1 MKSGPIGGCLPCN
14 LIFQVSRRD
23 AMSKRSA
30 ARRVLAGLLVLLLL
44 GLLAGCGGAA
54 KEQKQQP
61 PAQEKP
67 KVKAGIMFSIVNP
80 ARAGG
85 WDRADWAGIEAL
97 RNEYGWEVTVG
108 EGVPY
113 AQTAATAAGYA
124 EKGYDLVIFPDAG
137 QTEAFREVA
146 PKYPKTWFV
155 MMSMCDNLPNSPRVA
170 AWSPDLYAYGEMVG
184 LVAAKATKSGTI
196 GLIGGVPVPALVTL
210 FSGAIEAAKFVR
222 PDVKVLT
229 YFVGDW
235 VDVAKHRELAALQ
248 IQQGADVIFPET
260 GPGTLG
266 CYEAAQAGG
275 AKIVG
280 FAWDMYE
287 DAPKVMLTS
296 VIINKPRMYKDLAEQ
311 FMSGKLEKKI
321 VNCGAE
327 YFGLSDFRGSLPEE
341 TVKEIQDLVAKL
353 QKGELP
359 IPVVIH
365 EEIMKK

>member
-1 MKSGPIGGCLPCN
+1 
-14 LIFQVSRRD
+14 
-23 AMSKRSA
+23 MSKRSVV
-30 ARRVLAGLLVLLLL
+30 RRLVAGVLVLLLL
-44 GLLAGCGGAA
+44 GGLAGCAA
-54 KEQKQQP
+54 EEEKP
-61 PAQEKP
+61 AAQET
-67 KVKAGIMFSIVNP
+67 KVKAAIIFSIVNP

-97 RNEYGWEVTVG
+97 RNEYGWEVTVA

-124 EKGYDLVIFPDAG
+124 EQGYDLVIFPDAG
-137 QTEAFREVA
+137 QTAAFLEVA

-155 MMSMCDNLPNSPRVA
+155 MMSMCEKLPNSPRVA

-184 LVAAKATKSGTI
+184 LVAGKATESGII
-196 GLIGGVPVPALVTL
+196 GLVGGVPVPALITL
-210 FSGAIEAAKFVR
+210 FSGTIEAAKFVR
-222 PDVKVLT
+222 PDVEVLT

-248 IQQGADVIFPET
+248 IQEGADVIFPET

-287 DAPKVMLTS
+287 DAPEVMLTS
-296 VIINKPRMYKDLAEQ
+296 VIINKPRMYRDLAEQ
-311 FMSGKLEKKI
+311 FMSGDLEKKI
-321 VNCGAE
+321 VHCGAE
-327 YFGLSDFRGSLPEE
+327 YFGLADFRGSLPEE
-341 TVKEIQDLVAKL
+341 TVKEIQDLVTKL
-353 QKGELP
+353 QNGELP

-365 EEIMKK
+365 EEIGGS